1 MSRCSQTPVNTR
13 TDLSIITGDK
23 RLQRLFGSHDK
34 ACAVELWVLQ
44 LKRDAALETRL
55 LYGRVSP
62 FDFSNSSWSAPTE
75 DRFKLIRDGLSV
87 QCVRLTAYCASTSVL
102 DVLSSLVGGASLVD
116 ASKAGSISMG
126 SAFEK
131 RFGSMTMRS
140 PLSVRPVMHLPPRD
154 YFRFSTNRVSPLD
167 DCSADSAA
175 ITSLVKSE
183 LFVIAGEEDR
193 ELARF
198 AVDTLS
204 ADTGLEFS
212 DLDAWRLGDVELL
225 VLPGKTETGASL
237 VHIQGEPACL
247 KVEVE
252 QPLAARPSCFRVSA
266 RFLNDGA
273 VFHYGTAVIPEGAPY
288 PASVTLAIPPGMEQ
302 IRDAYVLEIEAQEAD
317 TGESWLCFQWG
328 AFLVREIGQFMHF
341 SGGQASVK
349 SDWLA
354 KALRPAHAK
363 RLEEAQQ
370 IARHTRGTESVIGGR
385 KADPWVTANRH
396 VRSTVKGLLPPQS
409 SGRFFLRYSEGENTG
424 RLELAEWIKKL
435 LAEHRDK
442 HIAWFDPYME
452 DMGIHLLNQYGSDTG
467 NYILFTGTGRGDAAP
482 WWEHVYAWMKSE
494 EAPEDRVDSRI
505 LKLQAAC
512 RLWSTRYGTV
522 RLRVFGL
529 PQADLHDRMVLIR
542 DAQMRPVAGYH
553 LSNSLQHAN
562 ENYPLLITPI
572 PLDVLQ
578 LVVDYSDDLLRGSMK
593 PADGQGNSEPRLKC
607 LFDSENEQ
615 HKSVPR
621 YVPTDIFSTP
631 RLGEVLDWWLSS
643 SGLTGADADALKLA
657 LDVRGLLRDGQFR
670 DEVFQ
675 ELPSKT
681 WAEGLE
687 LPNFDSA
694 WDALGSLLSS
704 TMAGDNIR
712 EAPDQPVLALREAL
726 LKYLDSDRSDAIQPP
741 ERRGVVDM
749 SEQLRRTL
757 GDLMKQAADPQ
768 QLFHHDVTEVAW
780 GDFYAFKVLWATEPA
795 DLVAWIDQGA
805 EVRFQSNR
813 RRQLGLKCA
822 VRLISFE
829 TEWACTSRQLE
840 ALLKCKNDLLRW
852 IGYVAFET
860 VVHEDPKALAPTG
873 ATSVLSAAE
882 RLHLLGWL
890 TARATRRSTLVRDAL
905 IKELLASMPA
915 KLGDSELRL
924 IIDSMRNVLGNV
936 YDSPSWILQ
945 DILWP
950 LLQTGLLDIDAV
962 AGLWF
967 EELAKTWEEC
977 VKTGSIFFRGE
988 TEGRFTDEV
997 AGLCALA
1004 SSDLRN
1010 SVRKRVEKV
1019 LRNQICVVQRPF
1031 SAMVDWGTYDRSFRL
1046 MLWISGFLWAWMEH
1060 LPRPSQT
1067 EAILRDAEVGL
1078 ERRSESEWRRS
1089 SAEEL
1094 LRYRASHL

>member
-1 MSRCSQTPVNTR
+1 MSRSGQTSVNTT

-23 RLQRLFGSHDK
+23 RLERLFGPHGK

-44 LKRDAALETRL
+44 LQCDSAFETRL

-62 FDFSNSSWSAPTE
+62 LDFSNSSWSAPTK
-75 DRFKLIRDGLSV
+75 DRFMRIRDGLSA

-102 DVLSSLVGGASLVD
+102 NVIRSLVGGASLVN
-116 ASKAGSISMG
+116 ASGAGSISMG
-126 SAFEK
+126 PAFEK
-131 RFGSMTMRS
+131 RFGAVTMRS
-140 PLSVRPVMHLPPRD
+140 PLSVRPAMHLPPRD
-154 YFRFSTNRVSPLD
+154 YFQFSTNRVSPLD
-167 DCSADSAA
+167 DCSADSAS
-175 ITSLVKSE
+175 ITSLAKSE
-183 LFVIAGEEDR
+183 LFVVAGEEDR

-198 AVDTLS
+198 ALDTLG

-212 DLDAWRLGDVELL
+212 DLDAWRLGDLELL
-225 VLPGKTETGASL
+225 VMPGKTETGTSL
-237 VHIQGEPACL
+237 VHIQGVPEGL
-247 KVEVE
+247 NIEVE
-252 QPLAARPSCFRVSA
+252 QPLAARASSFRISA
-266 RFLNDGA
+266 RFFNDGG
-273 VFHYGTAVIPEGAPY
+273 VFHCGMAVIPEGAPY
-288 PASVTLAIPPGMEQ
+288 PASVTLAIPAETEQ

-317 TGESWLCFQWG
+317 TGETWLCFQWG
-328 AFLVREIGQFMHF
+328 AFLVREIGQVIHV

-349 SDWLA
+349 NDWLA

-467 NYILFTGTGRGDAAP
+467 NYIVFTGTGKGDAAP

-494 EAPEDRVDSRI
+494 EAPEGRVDSRI
-505 LKLQAAC
+505 LNLQAAC

-522 RLRVFGL
+522 RLRVFAL

-562 ENYPLLITPI
+562 ENHPLLITPI

-578 LVVDYSDDLLRGSMK
+578 LVVEYSDGLLRVSMK
-593 PADGQGNSEPRLKC
+593 PANGQGNSEPRLEC
-607 LFDSENEQ
+607 LFDSEDER
-615 HKSVPR
+615 HKLTPR
-621 YVPTDIFSTP
+621 YVSTDVFSTP

-643 SGLTGADADALKLA
+643 SGLTGADADTLKVD
-657 LDVRGLLRDGQFR
+657 LDARGLLRDGQLR
-670 DEVFQ
+670 DAVFQ
-675 ELPSKT
+675 ELPSKI
-681 WAEGLE
+681 WGGGLK

-704 TMAGDNIR
+704 TMAGDSIR
-712 EAPDQPVLALREAL
+712 EAPNQPVPALREAL
-726 LKYLDSDRSDAIQPP
+726 LKYLDSDRPDAIQPP
-741 ERRGVVDM
+741 ERRSVIDM
-749 SEQLRRTL
+749 TGQLRRTL
-757 GDLMKQAADPQ
+757 ADLMKQAADPQ
-768 QLFHHDVTEVAW
+768 QLFHHDGTEVSW
-780 GDFYAFKVLWATEPA
+780 GDYYALKVLWVTAPA
-795 DLVAWIDQGA
+795 ALVTWIDQGA
-805 EVRFQSNR
+805 EDRFQTNR

-829 TEWACTSRQLE
+829 TGWGCTSRQLE
-840 ALLKCKNDLLRW
+840 ALLKSKNGLLRW
-852 IGYVAFET
+852 IGYVAFEA

-873 ATSVLSAAE
+873 ATSVLTTAE
-882 RLHLLGWL
+882 RLQLLGWL
-890 TARATRRSTLVRDAL
+890 TARAARGSTLVRDAL
-905 IKELLASMPA
+905 IKELLASVPP
-915 KLGDSELRL
+915 KLEDVELRL
-924 IIDSMRNVLGNV
+924 IVDSMRNVLGNV
-936 YDSPSWILQ
+936 YDSPPWILQ
-945 DILWP
+945 DILSP
-950 LLQTGLLDIDAV
+950 LLKADRLDIEAV

-967 EELAKTWEEC
+967 EELAMTWAEC
-977 VKTGSIFFRGE
+977 AKTGSIFFRGE

-1004 SSDLRN
+1004 SSEVRD
-1010 SVRKRVEKV
+1010 SVRKRVEKE
-1019 LRNQICVVQRPF
+1019 LDNHIRVVQRPF
-1031 SAMVDWGTYDRSFRL
+1031 SAKVDWGTYDRSFRL

-1060 LPRPSQT
+1060 LPRPSQI
-1067 EAILRDAEVGL
+1067 EAILREAEAGL
-1078 ERRSESEWRRS
+1078 KRRSESEWTRS

-1094 LRYRASHL
+1094 LRYRVSHL